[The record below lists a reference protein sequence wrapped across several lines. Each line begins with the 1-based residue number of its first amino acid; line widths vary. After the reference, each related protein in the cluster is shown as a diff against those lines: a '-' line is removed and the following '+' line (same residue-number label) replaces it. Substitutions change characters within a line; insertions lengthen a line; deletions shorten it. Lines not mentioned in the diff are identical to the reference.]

1 MNNHNNLAKSLELLK
16 HLQNNN
22 SLCFTWTAISN
33 TPKIL

>member
-16 HLQNNN
+16 HRQNNN
-22 SLCFTWTAISN
+22 SLCFTWTTISN